1 QIPFNGLQAMYEF
14 TGGALTDDANG
25 NNFTQ
30 TGTAL
35 TTENDRFL
43 NANNAISLN
52 GDYLTR
58 SDIDFGGTTTNFDL
72 TWSFWVKT
80 TTNTADRK
88 TIIDDSSRN
97 TVAHFDSDDVGYY
110 IFLRDGKIGL
120 ESRFYTKPNGFP
132 NAPPIPVGYGHVSP
146 TFIADGNWHHIVVLF
161 NPTDASGYQFLR
173 SKIYVDGVEDAK
185 AINDNGIFTPPN
197 ANGDIT
203 IGNSRYNHL
212 PAINKYT
219 DNIDDIYAYN
229 RELSQTEI
237 EQLIGNYCSTP
248 NSNLISPINIT
259 QTSADI

>member
-1 QIPFNGLQAMYEF
+1 
-14 TGGALTDDANG
+14 
-25 NNFTQ
+25 
-30 TGTAL
+30 
-35 TTENDRFL
+35 
-43 NANNAISLN
+43 
-52 GDYLTR
+52 
-58 SDIDFGGTTTNFDL
+58 
-72 TWSFWVKT
+72 
-80 TTNTADRK
+80 
-88 TIIDDSSRN
+88 
-97 TVAHFDSDDVGYY
+97 
-110 IFLRDGKIGL
+110 
-120 ESRFYTKPNGFP
+120 
-132 NAPPIPVGYGHVSP
+132 
-146 TFIADGNWHHIVVLF
+146 FIADGNWHHIVVLF

-259 QTSADI
+259 QTSADINMTGSGSYDLAYHKASEPFSSAVILPNVSALTNLSGLDVFTEYLVYLREQCLATSTWSTSVLFKTERTLGSIYVNAAATGINNGSDWANAYNSLTDALAVVQPNEEIW